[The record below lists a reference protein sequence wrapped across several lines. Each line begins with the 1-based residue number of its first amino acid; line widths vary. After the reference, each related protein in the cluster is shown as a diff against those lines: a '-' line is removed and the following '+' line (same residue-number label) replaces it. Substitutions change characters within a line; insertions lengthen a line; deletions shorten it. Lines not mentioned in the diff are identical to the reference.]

1 MGFDNPSNWRRRTSC
16 PKDLDMSN
24 TPNTPWWISEHP
36 VVTAQDIKK
45 RNTRTVSFGIAITM
59 ALVAGVVG
67 SIAGRT
73 SATLDS
79 KTNLVSTKSVI
90 ERKPDS
96 IAGIAARVSPSVVSI
111 EVRSGNSGGTGSGFF
126 LESNGY
132 ILTNNHVISLAAT
145 NGATITVKLANGKD
159 YKAKLIGRD
168 VSYDLAVIKIAVT
181 DAPALQLGNSDEV
194 QVGDGVIAIGSPLGL
209 TGTVTS
215 GIISAKNRPVTSGG
229 GTSESSFINAI
240 QTDAAINPGNSGG
253 PLVDLSGAV
262 IGINSA
268 IATTGS
274 GFGGQSGSI
283 GLGFAIPINQARK
296 TADQLIKNGSSTYP
310 IMGVSLDTRFTG
322 TGAKIPDEVGAVS
335 AGGPAERAGIK
346 PGDVIIAI
354 DGKAIAT
361 ADEAI
366 VSVRSHSV
374 GQRITVKFLRGS
386 VTKEVSLKLI
396 AAK

>member
-1 MGFDNPSNWRRRTSC
+1 MAGNSNNPDG
-16 PKDLDMSN
+16 PV
-24 TPNTPWWISEHP
+24 TPWWISEYK
-36 VVTAQDIKK
+36 VVTAQDVKK
-45 RNTRTVSFGIAITM
+45 RNTRTVSFGIAIAM

-67 SIAGRT
+67 SVVGRT
-73 SATLDS
+73 SAELDTR
-79 KTNLVSTKSVI
+79 TNLVSTKSTI
-90 ERKPDS
+90 ERKPNS

-111 EVRSGNSGGTGSGFF
+111 DVSKGNDGGSGSGFF
-126 LESNGY
+126 LDNTGH

-145 NGATITVKLANGKD
+145 DGASIQVSLANGKT
-159 YKAKLIGRD
+159 YSAKLVGRD
-168 VSYDLAVIKIAVT
+168 VAYDLAVIKIKVT
-181 DAPALQLGNSDEV
+181 DAPALQLGNSDAVE
-194 QVGDGVIAIGSPLGL
+194 VGDGVIAIGSPLGL

-215 GIISAKNRPVTSGG
+215 GIISAKNRPVTSGS
-229 GTSESSFINAI
+229 GTRESSFINAI

-268 IATTGS
+268 IATTGY

-310 IMGVSLDTRFTG
+310 IMGVSLDIRYTG
-322 TGAKIPDEVGAVS
+322 VGAKIPGE
-335 AGGPAERAGIK
+335 AGSVTPNGPAARAGIK
-346 PGDVIIAI
+346 PGDVIIEI
-354 DGKAIAT
+354 DGTKINT

-366 VSVRSHSV
+366 VKVRSLNV
-374 GQRITVKFLRGS
+374 GDEIKVKFKRQG
-386 VTKEVSLKLI
+386 VTKEVSLVLI

>member
-1 MGFDNPSNWRRRTSC
+1 MANNSNNS
-16 PKDLDMSN
+16 D
-24 TPNTPWWISEHP
+24 TPNSPWWISEHQ
-36 VVTAQDIKK
+36 VITAQDVKK
-45 RNTRTVSFGIAITM
+45 RNTRTVSFGIAISM
-59 ALVAGVVG
+59 ALIAGIVG
-67 SIAGRT
+67 SVVGRT
-73 SATLDS
+73 SASLDT
-79 KTNLVSTKSVI
+79 KTNLVSTKSTI

-96 IAGIAARVSPSVVSI
+96 VAGIAARVSPSVVSI
-111 EVRSGNSGGTGSGFF
+111 EVNNGNNGGTGSGFF
-126 LESNGY
+126 LDSSGH

-145 NGATITVKLANGKD
+145 SGASIQVKLANGKN
-159 YKAKLIGRD
+159 YGAKLVGRD

-181 DAPALQLGNSDEV
+181 DAPALQLGDSDKI

-229 GTSESSFINAI
+229 GTRESSFINAL

-262 IGINSA
+262 VGINSA

-310 IMGVSLDTRFTG
+310 IMGVSLDTRYTG
-322 TGAKIPDEVGAVS
+322 VGAKIPDEVGSVS
-335 AGGPAERAGIK
+335 SGGPADRAGLK
-346 PGDVIIAI
+346 PGDIIIEI
-354 DGKAIAT
+354 DGKSVDT

-366 VSVRSHSV
+366 INVRSHNV
-374 GQRITVKFLRGS
+374 GDKIKVKFKRQGA
-386 VTKEVSLKLI
+386 TKEVSLVLI

>member
-1 MGFDNPSNWRRRTSC
+1 MASTENNPDN
-16 PKDLDMSN
+16 
-24 TPNTPWWISEHP
+24 PWWISNHR
-36 VVTAQDIKK
+36 VITAKDVKK
-45 RNTRTVSFGIAITM
+45 ANTRTVSFGIAIAM
-59 ALVAGVVG
+59 ALVAGIVG
-67 SIAGRT
+67 SVAGRT

-111 EVRSGNSGGTGSGFF
+111 EVRNGNSGGTGSGFF
-126 LESNGY
+126 LDSSGH
-132 ILTNNHVISLAAT
+132 ILTNNHVISAAAT
-145 NGATITVKLANGKD
+145 SGADITVKLANGKN
-159 YKAKLIGRD
+159 YQAKLIGRD

-181 DAPALQLGNSDEV
+181 DAPALQLGNSDEM

-229 GTSESSFINAI
+229 GTSESSFINAL

-253 PLVDLSGAV
+253 PLVDLTGAV

-274 GFGGQSGSI
+274 SFGGQSGSI
-283 GLGFAIPINQARK
+283 GLGFAIPINQAKK
-296 TADQLIKNGSSTYP
+296 TADQLIKFGSSTYP

-322 TGAKIPDEVGAVS
+322 SGAKIPDAPGSVS
-335 AGGPAERAGIK
+335 ADGPADRAGIK
-346 PGDVIIAI
+346 PGDVIVEI
-354 DGKAIAT
+354 DGKAIAS

-366 VSVRSHSV
+366 VSVRSHSIGEAIKV
-374 GQRITVKFLRGS
+374 KYQRGNL
-386 VTKEVSLKLI
+386 TKEVTLKLI

>member
-1 MGFDNPSNWRRRTSC
+1 MAKNSNDSDTS
-16 PKDLDMSN
+16 SA
-24 TPNTPWWISEHP
+24 PNSPWWISDHK

-45 RNTRTVSFGIAITM
+45 RNTRTVSFGIAIAM
-59 ALVAGVVG
+59 ALIAGVVG
-67 SIAGRT
+67 SFVGRT
-73 SATLDS
+73 SATLDTR
-79 KTNLVSTKSVI
+79 TNLVSTQSTI

-111 EVRSGNSGGTGSGFF
+111 EVSRGNSGGTGSGFF
-126 LESNGY
+126 LDSTGH
-132 ILTNNHVISLAAT
+132 ILTNNHVISLAARA
-145 NGATITVKLANGKD
+145 GALINVKLANGKN
-159 YKAKLIGRD
+159 YEAKLVGRD
-168 VSYDLAVIKIAVT
+168 IPYDLAVIKINVT

-215 GIISAKNRPVTSGG
+215 GIISAKNRPVTSGS
-229 GTSESSFINAI
+229 GTRESSFINAI

-262 IGINSA
+262 VGINSA

-310 IMGVSLDTRFTG
+310 IMGVSLDLRYSG
-322 TGAKIPDEVGAVS
+322 VGAKIPVE
-335 AGGPAERAGIK
+335 AGSITPNGPAERAGIK
-346 PGDVIIAI
+346 PGDVIIEIA
-354 DGKAIAT
+354 GKAVNT

-366 VSVRSHSV
+366 IKVRSLNV
-374 GQRITVKFLRGS
+374 GDKIKVKFKREG
-386 VTKEVSLKLI
+386 VTKEVSLVLI

>member
-1 MGFDNPSNWRRRTSC
+1 MANNSNDSD
-16 PKDLDMSN
+16 DLNM
-24 TPNTPWWISEHP
+24 PNSPWWISDHK
-36 VVTAQDIKK
+36 VVTAQEIKK
-45 RNTRTVSFGIAITM
+45 RNTRTVSFGIAIAM
-59 ALVAGVVG
+59 ALIAGVVG
-67 SIAGRT
+67 SIVGRT
-73 SATLDS
+73 SATLDTR
-79 KTNLVSTKSVI
+79 TNLVSTQSTI

-111 EVRSGNSGGTGSGFF
+111 EVSRGNSGGTGSGFF
-126 LESNGY
+126 LDSTGH
-132 ILTNNHVISLAAT
+132 ILTNNHVISLAARA
-145 NGATITVKLANGKD
+145 GALINVKLANGKN
-159 YKAKLIGRD
+159 YEAKLVGRD
-168 VSYDLAVIKIAVT
+168 IPYDLAVIKINVT

-215 GIISAKNRPVTSGG
+215 GIISAKNRPVTSGS
-229 GTSESSFINAI
+229 GTRESSFINAI

-262 IGINSA
+262 VGINSA

-310 IMGVSLDTRFTG
+310 IMGVSLDLRYSG
-322 TGAKIPDEVGAVS
+322 VGAKIPEE
-335 AGGPAERAGIK
+335 AGSVTPNGPAARAGIK
-346 PGDVIIAI
+346 PGDVIIEIA
-354 DGKAIAT
+354 GKAVDT

-366 VSVRSHSV
+366 IKVRSLNV
-374 GQRITVKFLRGS
+374 GDKVKIKFKREG
-386 VTKEVSLKLI
+386 VTKEVSLVLI

>member
-1 MGFDNPSNWRRRTSC
+1 MVDNSNSSETSN
-16 PKDLDMSN
+16 S
-24 TPNTPWWISEHP
+24 PWWISDYK
-36 VVTAQDIKK
+36 VVTAQDVKK
-45 RNTRTVSFGIAITM
+45 RNTRTVSFGIAIVM

-67 SIAGRT
+67 SVVGRT
-73 SATLDS
+73 SASLDS
-79 KTNLVSTKSVI
+79 KTNLVSTKSTI

-111 EVRSGNSGGTGSGFF
+111 EVNNGNNGGTGSGFF
-126 LESNGY
+126 LDSTGH

-145 NGATITVKLANGKD
+145 AGASIQVKLANGKN
-159 YKAKLIGRD
+159 YGAKLVGRD
-168 VSYDLAVIKIAVT
+168 ISYDLAVIKISVI
-181 DAPALQLGNSDEV
+181 DAPALQLGDSDAV

-229 GTSESSFINAI
+229 GTRESSFINAL

-262 IGINSA
+262 VGINSA
-268 IATTGS
+268 IATTDS

-310 IMGVSLDTRFTG
+310 IMGVSLDTRYRG
-322 TGAKIPDEVGAVS
+322 VGAKISDEIGSVTP
-335 AGGPAERAGIK
+335 GGPAALAGLK
-346 PGDVIIAI
+346 PGDIIIEI
-354 DGKAIAT
+354 DGKAVDT

-366 VSVRSHSV
+366 INVRSHNV
-374 GQRITVKFLRGS
+374 GEKIKVKIQRQGA
-386 VTKEVSLKLI
+386 TKEVSLVLI
-396 AAK
+396 EAK

>member
-1 MGFDNPSNWRRRTSC
+1 MANNSNDSD
-16 PKDLDMSN
+16 DLNM
-24 TPNTPWWISEHP
+24 PNSPWWISDHK

-45 RNTRTVSFGIAITM
+45 RNTRTVSFGIAIAM
-59 ALVAGVVG
+59 ALIAGVVG
-67 SIAGRT
+67 SIVGRT
-73 SATLDS
+73 SATLDTR
-79 KTNLVSTKSVI
+79 TNLVSTQSTI

-111 EVRSGNSGGTGSGFF
+111 EVSRGNSGGTGSGFF
-126 LESNGY
+126 LDSTGH
-132 ILTNNHVISLAAT
+132 ILTNNHVISLAARA
-145 NGATITVKLANGKD
+145 GALINVKLANGKN
-159 YKAKLIGRD
+159 YEAKLVGRD
-168 VSYDLAVIKIAVT
+168 IPYDLAVIKINVT

-215 GIISAKNRPVTSGG
+215 GIISAKNRPVTSGS
-229 GTSESSFINAI
+229 GTKESSFINAI

-262 IGINSA
+262 VGINSA

-310 IMGVSLDTRFTG
+310 IMGVSLDLRYSG
-322 TGAKIPDEVGAVS
+322 VGAKIPDE
-335 AGGPAERAGIK
+335 AGSVTPNGPAARAGIK
-346 PGDVIIAI
+346 PGDVIIEIA
-354 DGKAIAT
+354 GKAVDT

-366 VSVRSHSV
+366 IKVRSLNV
-374 GQRITVKFLRGS
+374 GDKVKIKFKREG
-386 VTKEVSLKLI
+386 VTKEVSLVLI

>member
-1 MGFDNPSNWRRRTSC
+1 MSASQNNPDS
-16 PKDLDMSN
+16 
-24 TPNTPWWISEHP
+24 PWWVSNYP
-36 VVTAQDIKK
+36 AVTTAEVKK
-45 RNTRTVSFGIAITM
+45 ANTRTVGFGIAIAM
-59 ALVAGVVG
+59 ALIAGVIG
-67 SIAGRT
+67 SIIGRT

-79 KTNLVSTKSVI
+79 KTNLVTTKSVI

-111 EVRSGNSGGTGSGFF
+111 EVRNGNTGGTGSGFF
-126 LESNGY
+126 LDSSGH
-132 ILTNNHVISLAAT
+132 ILTNNHVISAAAT
-145 NGATITVKLANGKD
+145 NGADITVKLANGKN
-159 YKAKLIGRD
+159 YGAKLIGRD

-181 DAPALQLGNSDEV
+181 DAPALQLGNSDEI

-229 GTSESSFINAI
+229 GTSESSFINAL

-274 GFGGQSGSI
+274 SFGGQSGSI
-283 GLGFAIPINQARK
+283 GLGFAIPINQAKK
-296 TADQLIKNGSSTYP
+296 TADQLIKFGSSTYP
-310 IMGVSLDTRFTG
+310 IMGVSLDTRFAG
-322 TGAKIPDEVGAVS
+322 TGAKIPNTPGSVS
-335 AGGPAERAGIK
+335 PGGPADRAGIA
-346 PGDVIIAI
+346 PGDVIVEI
-354 DGKAIAT
+354 DGKSIAS

-374 GQRITVKFLRGS
+374 GDVVKVKYQRGNI
-386 VTKEVSLKLI
+386 TKEVTLKLV

>member
-1 MGFDNPSNWRRRTSC
+1 MSASQNNP
-16 PKDLDMSN
+16 D
-24 TPNTPWWISEHP
+24 TPWWVSNYP
-36 VVTAQDIKK
+36 AVTTAEVKK
-45 RNTRTVSFGIAITM
+45 ANTRTVGFGIAIAM
-59 ALVAGVVG
+59 ALIAGVIG
-67 SIAGRT
+67 SIVGRT

-79 KTNLVSTKSVI
+79 KTNLVTTKSVI

-111 EVRSGNSGGTGSGFF
+111 EVRNGNTGGTGSGFF
-126 LESNGY
+126 LDSSGH
-132 ILTNNHVISLAAT
+132 ILTNNHVISAAAT
-145 NGATITVKLANGKD
+145 NGADITVKLANGKN
-159 YKAKLIGRD
+159 YGAKLIGRD

-181 DAPALQLGNSDEV
+181 DAPALQLGNSDEI

-229 GTSESSFINAI
+229 GTSESSFINAL

-274 GFGGQSGSI
+274 SFGGQSGSI
-283 GLGFAIPINQARK
+283 GLGFAIPINQAKK
-296 TADQLIKNGSSTYP
+296 TADQLIKFGSSTYP
-310 IMGVSLDTRFTG
+310 IMGVSLDTRFAG
-322 TGAKIPDEVGAVS
+322 TGAKIPNTPGSVS
-335 AGGPAERAGIK
+335 PGGPADRAGIA
-346 PGDVIIAI
+346 PGDVIVEI
-354 DGKAIAT
+354 DGKSIAS

-374 GQRITVKFLRGS
+374 GDVVKVKYQRGS
-386 VTKEVSLKLI
+386 ITKEVTLKLV

>member
-1 MGFDNPSNWRRRTSC
+1 MAGNSNK
-16 PKDLDMSN
+16 PDG
-24 TPNTPWWISEHP
+24 PVTPWWISEYT
-36 VVTAQDIKK
+36 VVTAHDVKK
-45 RNTRTVSFGIAITM
+45 RNTRTVSFGIAIAM

-67 SIAGRT
+67 SVVGRT
-73 SATLDS
+73 SAELDTR
-79 KTNLVSTKSVI
+79 TNLVSTNSTI

-111 EVRSGNSGGTGSGFF
+111 EVSKGNNGGSGSGFF
-126 LESNGY
+126 LDSTGH

-145 NGATITVKLANGKD
+145 DGASIQVRLANGKT
-159 YKAKLIGRD
+159 YGAKLVGRD
-168 VSYDLAVIKIAVT
+168 VSYDLAVIKIKVT
-181 DAPALQLGNSDEV
+181 DAPALQLGDSDAV

-215 GIISAKNRPVTSGG
+215 GIVSAKNRPVTSGG
-229 GTSESSFINAI
+229 GTRESSFINAI

-274 GFGGQSGSI
+274 SFGGQSGSI

-310 IMGVSLDTRFTG
+310 IMGVSLDIRYSG
-322 TGAKIPDEVGAVS
+322 VGAKIPEAADSVS
-335 AGGPAERAGIK
+335 PDGPAARAGIK
-346 PGDVIIAI
+346 PGDVIIEI
-354 DGKAIAT
+354 DGKAVNT

-366 VSVRSHSV
+366 VKVRSLNV
-374 GQRITVKFLRGS
+374 GDKIKVKFKRQGA
-386 VTKEVSLKLI
+386 TKEVSLVLV

>member
-1 MGFDNPSNWRRRTSC
+1 MANNSNNS
-16 PKDLDMSN
+16 DL
-24 TPNTPWWISEHP
+24 PNSPWWISEHQ
-36 VVTAQDIKK
+36 VITAQDVKK
-45 RNTRTVSFGIAITM
+45 RNTRTVSFGIAISM
-59 ALVAGVVG
+59 ALIAGVIG
-67 SIAGRT
+67 SVVGRT
-73 SATLDS
+73 SASLDT
-79 KTNLVSTKSVI
+79 KTNLVSTKSTI

-96 IAGIAARVSPSVVSI
+96 VAGIAARVSPSVVSI
-111 EVRSGNSGGTGSGFF
+111 EVSKGNTGGSGSGFF
-126 LESNGY
+126 LDSTGH

-145 NGATITVKLANGKD
+145 AGATIQVKLANGKNYD
-159 YKAKLIGRD
+159 AELVGRD

-181 DAPALQLGNSDEV
+181 DAPALQLGDSDAV

-209 TGTVTS
+209 IGTVTS
-215 GIISAKNRPVTSGG
+215 GIISAKNRPVTSGS
-229 GTSESSFINAI
+229 GTRESSFINAL

-262 IGINSA
+262 VGINSA

-310 IMGVSLDTRFTG
+310 IMGVSLDTRYTG
-322 TGAKIPDEVGAVS
+322 VGAKIPDEVGSVS
-335 AGGPAERAGIK
+335 PGGPADRAGIK
-346 PGDVIIAI
+346 PGDIIIEI
-354 DGKAIAT
+354 DGKAVDT

-366 VSVRSHSV
+366 IKVRSRNV
-374 GQRITVKFLRGS
+374 GDKIKIKFKRLGA
-386 VTKEVSLKLI
+386 TKEVSLVLI

>member
-1 MGFDNPSNWRRRTSC
+1 MSASQNNP
-16 PKDLDMSN
+16 D
-24 TPNTPWWISEHP
+24 TPWWVSNYP
-36 VVTAQDIKK
+36 AVTTAEVKK
-45 RNTRTVSFGIAITM
+45 ANTRTVGFGIAIAM
-59 ALVAGVVG
+59 ALIAGVIG
-67 SIAGRT
+67 SIVGRT

-79 KTNLVSTKSVI
+79 KTNLVTTKSVI

-111 EVRSGNSGGTGSGFF
+111 EVRNGNSGGTGSGFF
-126 LESNGY
+126 LDSSGH
-132 ILTNNHVISLAAT
+132 ILTNNHVISAAAT
-145 NGATITVKLANGKD
+145 NGADITVKLANGKN
-159 YKAKLIGRD
+159 YGAKLIGRD

-181 DAPALQLGNSDEV
+181 DAPALQLGNSDEI

-229 GTSESSFINAI
+229 GTSESSFINAL

-274 GFGGQSGSI
+274 SFGGQSGSI
-283 GLGFAIPINQARK
+283 GLGFAIPINQAKK
-296 TADQLIKNGSSTYP
+296 TADQLIKFGSSTYP
-310 IMGVSLDTRFTG
+310 IMGVSLDTRFAG
-322 TGAKIPDEVGAVS
+322 AGAKIPNTSGSVS
-335 AGGPAERAGIK
+335 PGGPADRAGIA
-346 PGDVIIAI
+346 PGDVIVEI
-354 DGKAIAT
+354 DGKSIAS

-374 GQRITVKFLRGS
+374 GDVVKVKYLRGNT
-386 VTKEVSLKLI
+386 TKEVTLKLV

>member
-1 MGFDNPSNWRRRTSC
+1 MADNQKNSE
-16 PKDLDMSN
+16 
-24 TPNTPWWISEHP
+24 TPNTPWWISDYK
-36 VVTAQDIKK
+36 VVTAQDVKK
-45 RNTRTVSFGIAITM
+45 RNTRTVSFGIAIAM
-59 ALVAGVVG
+59 ALIAGVVG
-67 SIAGRT
+67 SVVGRT
-73 SATLDS
+73 SASLDT
-79 KTNLVSTKSVI
+79 KTNLVSTKSTI

-111 EVRSGNSGGTGSGFF
+111 EVKTGSSGGTGSGFF
-126 LESNGY
+126 LDSSGH

-145 NGATITVKLANGKD
+145 SGASIKVKLANGKD
-159 YKAKLIGRD
+159 YDAKLVGRD

-181 DAPALQLGNSDEV
+181 DAPALQLGDSDEV

-229 GTSESSFINAI
+229 GTRESSFINAL

-310 IMGVSLDTRFTG
+310 IMGVSLDTRYTG
-322 TGAKIPDEVGAVS
+322 VGAKIPDDVGSVS
-335 AGGPAERAGIK
+335 PGGPADRAGIK
-346 PGDVIIAI
+346 PGDIIIAI
-354 DGKAIAT
+354 DGKAVDT

-366 VSVRSHSV
+366 INVRSHNV
-374 GQRITVKFLRGS
+374 GDKIKIKLQRQG
-386 VTKEVSLKLI
+386 VTKEVSLVLI

>member
-1 MGFDNPSNWRRRTSC
+1 MSDQSNKHDS
-16 PKDLDMSN
+16 
-24 TPNTPWWISEHP
+24 PNTPWWISDYK
-36 VVTAQDIKK
+36 VVTTAEVKK
-45 RNTRTVSFGIAITM
+45 RNTRTVSFGIAIAM
-59 ALVAGVVG
+59 ALIAGVVG
-67 SIAGRT
+67 SVVGRT
-73 SATLDS
+73 SASIES
-79 KTNLVSTKSVI
+79 KTNLVTTKSTV

-111 EVRSGNSGGTGSGFF
+111 EVRNGRSGGSGSGFF
-126 LESNGY
+126 LDSTGH

-145 NGATITVKLANGKD
+145 NGATIKVKLANGKD
-159 YKAKLIGRD
+159 YDAKLVGRD
-168 VSYDLAVIKIAVT
+168 ISYDLAVIKIAVS
-181 DAPALQLGNSDEV
+181 DAPALQLGDSDAV

-215 GIISAKNRPVTSGG
+215 GIVSAKNRPVTSGG

-262 IGINSA
+262 VGINSA

-310 IMGVSLDTRFTG
+310 IMGVSLDTSFTG
-322 TGAKIPDEVGAVS
+322 TGARIPSEAGSVT
-335 AGGPAERAGIK
+335 AGGPADRAGIK
-346 PGDVIIAI
+346 PGDVIIEI
-354 DGKAIAT
+354 DGKAINS

-366 VSVRSHSV
+366 INVRSHNV
-374 GQRITVKFLRGS
+374 GDRIKIKLQREGVS
-386 VTKEVSLKLI
+386 KEVSLILI

>member
-1 MGFDNPSNWRRRTSC
+1 MSASQNNP
-16 PKDLDMSN
+16 D
-24 TPNTPWWISEHP
+24 TPWWVSNYP
-36 VVTAQDIKK
+36 AVTTAEVKK
-45 RNTRTVSFGIAITM
+45 ANTRTVGFGIAIAM
-59 ALVAGVVG
+59 ALIAGVIG
-67 SIAGRT
+67 SIVGRT

-79 KTNLVSTKSVI
+79 KTNLVTTKSVI

-111 EVRSGNSGGTGSGFF
+111 EVRNGNSGGTGSGFF
-126 LESNGY
+126 LDSSGH
-132 ILTNNHVISLAAT
+132 ILTNNHVISAAAT
-145 NGATITVKLANGKD
+145 NGADITVKLANGKN
-159 YKAKLIGRD
+159 YGAKLIGRD

-181 DAPALQLGNSDEV
+181 DAPALQLGNSDEI

-229 GTSESSFINAI
+229 GTSESSFINAL

-268 IATTGS
+268 IATTGLS
-274 GFGGQSGSI
+274 FGGQSGSI
-283 GLGFAIPINQARK
+283 GLGFAIPINQAKK
-296 TADQLIKNGSSTYP
+296 TADQLIKFGSSTYP
-310 IMGVSLDTRFTG
+310 IMGVSLDTRFAG
-322 TGAKIPDEVGAVS
+322 TGAKIPNTPGSVS
-335 AGGPAERAGIK
+335 PGGPADRAGIA
-346 PGDVIIAI
+346 PGDVIVEI
-354 DGKAIAT
+354 DGKSIAS

-366 VSVRSHSV
+366 VSVRSHSGGDV
-374 GQRITVKFLRGS
+374 VKVKYQRGNT
-386 VTKEVSLKLI
+386 TKEVTLKLV

>member
-1 MGFDNPSNWRRRTSC
+1 MT
-16 PKDLDMSN
+16 N

-36 VVTAQDIKK
+36 VVTAQDVKK
-45 RNTRTVSFGIAITM
+45 RNTRTVGFGVAITM
-59 ALVAGVVG
+59 ALIAGVVG

-73 SATLDS
+73 TANIDS
-79 KTNLVSTKSVI
+79 KTNLVTTKSVV

-111 EVRSGNSGGTGSGFF
+111 DVRSENSGGTGSGFF
-126 LESNGY
+126 LDNLGY
-132 ILTNNHVISLAAT
+132 ILTNNHVISSAAI
-145 NGATITVKLANGKD
+145 NNSKITVKLANGKN
-159 YKAKLIGRD
+159 YSAKLIGRD
-168 VSYDLAVIKIAVT
+168 VAYDLAVIKIAVT
-181 DAPALQLGNSDEV
+181 DAPALQLGDSDEV

-268 IATTGS
+268 IATTGY
-274 GFGGQSGSI
+274 GYGGQGGSI

-310 IMGVSLDTRFTG
+310 IMGVSLDTRYTG
-322 TGAKIPDEVGAVS
+322 NGAKISTEAGSVTP
-335 AGGPAERAGIK
+335 GGPAERAGIE
-346 PGDVIIAI
+346 PGDVIIEI
-354 DGKAIAT
+354 DGKAVGT
-361 ADEAI
+361 SDEAI
-366 VSVRSHSV
+366 VNVRSHSV
-374 GQRITVKFLRGS
+374 GDSIKVKFKRDG
-386 VTKEVSLKLI
+386 VTKEVTLKLI

>member
-1 MGFDNPSNWRRRTSC
+1 MADN
-16 PKDLDMSN
+16 
-24 TPNTPWWISEHP
+24 PNTPWWISEHP
-36 VVTAQDIKK
+36 AVTEQDVKK
-45 RNTRTVSFGIAITM
+45 RNTRTVSFGVAIAM
-59 ALVAGVVG
+59 ALIAGIVG
-67 SIAGRT
+67 SVAGRT
-73 SATLDS
+73 SATLES
-79 KTNLVSTKSVI
+79 KTNLVTTKSVI

-111 EVRSGNSGGTGSGFF
+111 EVRNGNNGGTGSGFF
-126 LESNGY
+126 LDSVGH
-132 ILTNNHVISLAAT
+132 ILTNNHVISIAAI
-145 NGATITVKLANGKD
+145 NGASITVKLANGKTYD
-159 YKAKLIGRD
+159 AKLIGRD

-268 IATTGS
+268 IATTSS

-322 TGAKIPDEVGAVS
+322 TGAKIPNEVGAVS
-335 AGGPAERAGIK
+335 AGGPAEGAGIK
-346 PGDVIIAI
+346 PGDVIIEI

-374 GQRITVKFLRGS
+374 GEKIKVKFQRDG

>member
-1 MGFDNPSNWRRRTSC
+1 
-16 PKDLDMSN
+16 MSN

>member
-1 MGFDNPSNWRRRTSC
+1 MANNSNNS
-16 PKDLDMSN
+16 DL
-24 TPNTPWWISEHP
+24 PNSPWWISEHQ
-36 VVTAQDIKK
+36 VITAQDVKK
-45 RNTRTVSFGIAITM
+45 RNTRTVSFGIAISM
-59 ALVAGVVG
+59 ALIAGVIG
-67 SIAGRT
+67 SVVGRT
-73 SATLDS
+73 SASLDT
-79 KTNLVSTKSVI
+79 KTNLVSTKSTI

-96 IAGIAARVSPSVVSI
+96 VAGIAARVSPSVVSI
-111 EVRSGNSGGTGSGFF
+111 EVSKGNTGGSGSGFF
-126 LESNGY
+126 LDSTGH

-145 NGATITVKLANGKD
+145 SGASIQVKLANGKN
-159 YKAKLIGRD
+159 YGAKLVGRD

-181 DAPALQLGNSDEV
+181 DAPALQLGDSDAV

-209 TGTVTS
+209 IGTVTS
-215 GIISAKNRPVTSGG
+215 GIISAKNRPVTSGS
-229 GTSESSFINAI
+229 GTRESSFINAL

-262 IGINSA
+262 VGINSA

-310 IMGVSLDTRFTG
+310 IMGVSLDTRYTG
-322 TGAKIPDEVGAVS
+322 VGAKIPDEVGSVS
-335 AGGPAERAGIK
+335 PGGPADRAGIK
-346 PGDVIIAI
+346 PGDIIIEI
-354 DGKAIAT
+354 DGKAVDT

-366 VSVRSHSV
+366 ITVRSRNV
-374 GQRITVKFLRGS
+374 GDRIKIKFKRLGA
-386 VTKEVSLKLI
+386 TKEVSLVLI

>member
-1 MGFDNPSNWRRRTSC
+1 MARNSNNPDG
-16 PKDLDMSN
+16 PV
-24 TPNTPWWISEHP
+24 TPWWISDYE
-36 VVTAQDIKK
+36 VVTAQDVKK
-45 RNTRTVSFGIAITM
+45 RNTRTVSFGIAIAM

-67 SIAGRT
+67 SVVGRT
-73 SATLDS
+73 SAELDTR
-79 KTNLVSTKSVI
+79 TNLVSTNSTI

-111 EVRSGNSGGTGSGFF
+111 EVSKGNNGGSGSGFF
-126 LESNGY
+126 LDSTGH

-145 NGATITVKLANGKD
+145 DGASIQVRLANGKT
-159 YKAKLIGRD
+159 YGAKLVGRD
-168 VSYDLAVIKIAVT
+168 VSYDLAVIKIKVT
-181 DAPALQLGNSDEV
+181 DAPALQLGDSDAV

-215 GIISAKNRPVTSGG
+215 GIVSAKNRPVTSGG
-229 GTSESSFINAI
+229 GTRESSFINAI

-274 GFGGQSGSI
+274 SFGGQSGSI

-310 IMGVSLDTRFTG
+310 IMGVSLDIRYSG
-322 TGAKIPDEVGAVS
+322 VGAKIPEAADSVS
-335 AGGPAERAGIK
+335 PDGPAARAGIK
-346 PGDVIIAI
+346 PGDVIIEI
-354 DGKAIAT
+354 DGKAVNT

-366 VSVRSHSV
+366 VKVRSLNV
-374 GQRITVKFLRGS
+374 GDKIKVKFKRQGA
-386 VTKEVSLKLI
+386 TKEVSLVLV

>member
-1 MGFDNPSNWRRRTSC
+1 M
-16 PKDLDMSN
+16 
-24 TPNTPWWISEHP
+24 PNSPWWISDHK

-45 RNTRTVSFGIAITM
+45 RNTRTVSFGIAIAM
-59 ALVAGVVG
+59 ALIAGVVG
-67 SIAGRT
+67 SIVGRT
-73 SATLDS
+73 SATLDTR
-79 KTNLVSTKSVI
+79 TNLVSTQSTI

-111 EVRSGNSGGTGSGFF
+111 EVSRGNSGGTGSGFF
-126 LESNGY
+126 LDSTGH
-132 ILTNNHVISLAAT
+132 ILTNNHVISLAARA
-145 NGATITVKLANGKD
+145 GALINVKLANGKN
-159 YKAKLIGRD
+159 YEAKLVGRD
-168 VSYDLAVIKIAVT
+168 IPYDLAVIKINVT

-215 GIISAKNRPVTSGG
+215 GIISAKNRPVTSGS
-229 GTSESSFINAI
+229 GTRESSFINAI

-262 IGINSA
+262 VGINSA

-310 IMGVSLDTRFTG
+310 IMGVSLDIRYSG
-322 TGAKIPDEVGAVS
+322 VGAKIPDE
-335 AGGPAERAGIK
+335 AGSVTPNGPAARAGIK
-346 PGDVIIAI
+346 PGDVIIEIA
-354 DGKAIAT
+354 GKAVDT

-366 VSVRSHSV
+366 IKVRSLNV
-374 GQRITVKFLRGS
+374 GDKIKIKFKREG
-386 VTKEVSLKLI
+386 VTKEVSLVLI

>member
-1 MGFDNPSNWRRRTSC
+1 MAKNSNDSDTS
-16 PKDLDMSN
+16 SA
-24 TPNTPWWISEHP
+24 PNSPWWISDHK

-45 RNTRTVSFGIAITM
+45 RNTRTVSFGIAIAM
-59 ALVAGVVG
+59 ALIAGVVG
-67 SIAGRT
+67 SFVGRT
-73 SATLDS
+73 SATLDTR
-79 KTNLVSTKSVI
+79 TNLVSTQSTI

-111 EVRSGNSGGTGSGFF
+111 EVSRGNSGGTGSGFF
-126 LESNGY
+126 LDSTGH
-132 ILTNNHVISLAAT
+132 ILTNNHVISLAARA
-145 NGATITVKLANGKD
+145 GALINVKLANGKN
-159 YKAKLIGRD
+159 YEAKLVGRD
-168 VSYDLAVIKIAVT
+168 IPYDLAVIKINVT

-215 GIISAKNRPVTSGG
+215 GIISAKNRPVTSGS
-229 GTSESSFINAI
+229 GTRESSFINAI
-240 QTDAAINPGNSGG
+240 RTDAAINPGNSGG

-262 IGINSA
+262 VGINSA

-310 IMGVSLDTRFTG
+310 IMGVSLDLRYSG
-322 TGAKIPDEVGAVS
+322 VGAKIPDE
-335 AGGPAERAGIK
+335 AGSVTPNGPAARAGIK
-346 PGDVIIAI
+346 PGDVIIEIA
-354 DGKAIAT
+354 GKAVNT

-366 VSVRSHSV
+366 IKVRSLNV
-374 GQRITVKFLRGS
+374 GDKIKVKFKREG
-386 VTKEVSLKLI
+386 VTKEVSLVLI

>member
-1 MGFDNPSNWRRRTSC
+1 MANNSDNSDTTG
-16 PKDLDMSN
+16 M
-24 TPNTPWWISEHP
+24 PNSPWWVSEHK
-36 VVTAQDIKK
+36 VITAQDVKK

-59 ALVAGVVG
+59 AIIAGVVG

-79 KTNLVSTKSVI
+79 RTNLVSTQSTI
-90 ERKPDS
+90 ERKPNS

-111 EVRSGNSGGTGSGFF
+111 EVSRGNSGGTGSGFF
-126 LESNGY
+126 LDSTGH

-145 NGATITVKLANGKD
+145 ANASINVTLANGKN
-159 YKAKLIGRD
+159 YGAELVGRD
-168 VSYDLAVIKIAVT
+168 VAYDLAVIKIAVT
-181 DAPALQLGNSDEV
+181 DAPALQLGDSDKV

-215 GIISAKNRPVTSGG
+215 GIISAKNRPVTSGS
-229 GTSESSFINAI
+229 GTRESSFINAL

-262 IGINSA
+262 VGINSA

-310 IMGVSLDTRFTG
+310 IMGVSLDTRYSG
-322 TGAKIPDEVGAVS
+322 VGAKIPEE
-335 AGGPAERAGIK
+335 AGSVIPNGPAALAGIK
-346 PGDVIIAI
+346 PGDVIIEIA
-354 DGKAIAT
+354 GKSVNS

-366 VSVRSHSV
+366 IRVRSLNV
-374 GQRITVKFLRGS
+374 GEKIKVKFQREG
-386 VTKEVSLKLI
+386 VTKEVFLVLI

>member
-1 MGFDNPSNWRRRTSC
+1 MVDNSNSSETSN
-16 PKDLDMSN
+16 S
-24 TPNTPWWISEHP
+24 PWWISDYK
-36 VVTAQDIKK
+36 VITAQDVKK
-45 RNTRTVSFGIAITM
+45 RNTRTVSFGIAIVM

-67 SIAGRT
+67 SVVGRT
-73 SATLDS
+73 SASLDS
-79 KTNLVSTKSVI
+79 KTNLVSTKSTI

-111 EVRSGNSGGTGSGFF
+111 EVNNGNNGGTGSGFF
-126 LESNGY
+126 LDSTGH

-145 NGATITVKLANGKD
+145 AGASIQVKLANGKN
-159 YKAKLIGRD
+159 YGAKLVGRD
-168 VSYDLAVIKIAVT
+168 ISYDLAVIKISVI
-181 DAPALQLGNSDEV
+181 DAPALQLGDSDAV

-229 GTSESSFINAI
+229 GTRESSFINAL

-262 IGINSA
+262 VGINSA

-310 IMGVSLDTRFTG
+310 IMGVSLDTRYRG
-322 TGAKIPDEVGAVS
+322 VGAKISDEIGSVTP
-335 AGGPAERAGIK
+335 GGPAALAGLK
-346 PGDVIIAI
+346 PGDIIIEI
-354 DGKAIAT
+354 DGKAVDT

-366 VSVRSHSV
+366 INVRSHNV
-374 GQRITVKFLRGS
+374 GEKIKVKIQRQGA
-386 VTKEVSLKLI
+386 TKEVSLVLI
-396 AAK
+396 EAK

>member
-1 MGFDNPSNWRRRTSC
+1 MANNSNNS
-16 PKDLDMSN
+16 D
-24 TPNTPWWISEHP
+24 TPNTPWWISEHQ
-36 VVTAQDIKK
+36 VITAQDVKK
-45 RNTRTVSFGIAITM
+45 RNTRTVSFGIAISM
-59 ALVAGVVG
+59 ALIAGVIG
-67 SIAGRT
+67 SVVGRT
-73 SATLDS
+73 SASLDT
-79 KTNLVSTKSVI
+79 KTNLVSTKSTI

-96 IAGIAARVSPSVVSI
+96 VAGIAARVSPSVVSI
-111 EVRSGNSGGTGSGFF
+111 EVSKGNNGGSGSGFF
-126 LESNGY
+126 LDSNGH

-145 NGATITVKLANGKD
+145 AGASIQVKLANGKNYD
-159 YKAKLIGRD
+159 AELVGRD

-181 DAPALQLGNSDEV
+181 DAPALQLGDSDKI

-215 GIISAKNRPVTSGG
+215 GIISAKNRPVTSGS
-229 GTSESSFINAI
+229 GTRESSFINAL

-262 IGINSA
+262 VGINSA

-310 IMGVSLDTRFTG
+310 IMGVSLDTRYTG
-322 TGAKIPDEVGAVS
+322 VGAKIPDEVGSVS
-335 AGGPAERAGIK
+335 PGGPADRAGIK
-346 PGDVIIAI
+346 PGDIIIEI
-354 DGKAIAT
+354 DGKAVDT

-366 VSVRSHSV
+366 VMVRSRNV
-374 GQRITVKFLRGS
+374 GDKIKIKFKRLGA
-386 VTKEVSLKLI
+386 TKEVSLVLI

>member
-1 MGFDNPSNWRRRTSC
+1 MANNSNDSDNLN
-16 PKDLDMSN
+16 M
-24 TPNTPWWISEHP
+24 PNSPWWISDHK

-45 RNTRTVSFGIAITM
+45 RNTRTVSFGIAIAM
-59 ALVAGVVG
+59 ALIAGVVG
-67 SIAGRT
+67 SIVGRT
-73 SATLDS
+73 SATLDTR
-79 KTNLVSTKSVI
+79 TNLVSTQSTI

-111 EVRSGNSGGTGSGFF
+111 EVSRGNSGGTGSGFF
-126 LESNGY
+126 LDSTGH
-132 ILTNNHVISLAAT
+132 ILTNNHVISLAARA
-145 NGATITVKLANGKD
+145 GALINVKLANGKN
-159 YKAKLIGRD
+159 YEAKLVGRD
-168 VSYDLAVIKIAVT
+168 IPYDLAVIKINVT

-215 GIISAKNRPVTSGG
+215 GIISAKNRPVTSGS
-229 GTSESSFINAI
+229 GTKESSFINAI

-262 IGINSA
+262 VGINSA

-310 IMGVSLDTRFTG
+310 IMGVSLDLRYSG
-322 TGAKIPDEVGAVS
+322 VGAKIPDE
-335 AGGPAERAGIK
+335 AGSVTPNGPAARAGIK
-346 PGDVIIAI
+346 PGDVIIEIA
-354 DGKAIAT
+354 GKAVNT

-366 VSVRSHSV
+366 IKVRSLNV
-374 GQRITVKFLRGS
+374 GDKIKIKFKREG
-386 VTKEVSLKLI
+386 VTKEVSLVLI

>member
-1 MGFDNPSNWRRRTSC
+1 MAGNSNNPDG
-16 PKDLDMSN
+16 PV
-24 TPNTPWWISEHP
+24 TPWWISEYK
-36 VVTAQDIKK
+36 VVTAQDVKK
-45 RNTRTVSFGIAITM
+45 RNTRTVSFGIAIAM

-67 SIAGRT
+67 SVVGRT
-73 SATLDS
+73 SAELDTR
-79 KTNLVSTKSVI
+79 TNLVSTKSTI
-90 ERKPDS
+90 ERKPNS

-111 EVRSGNSGGTGSGFF
+111 DVSKGNDGGSGSGFF
-126 LESNGY
+126 LDNTGH

-145 NGATITVKLANGKD
+145 DGASIQVSLANGKT
-159 YKAKLIGRD
+159 YSAKLVGRD
-168 VSYDLAVIKIAVT
+168 VAYDLAVIKIKVT
-181 DAPALQLGNSDEV
+181 DAPALQLGNSDAVE
-194 QVGDGVIAIGSPLGL
+194 VGDGVIAIGSPLGL

-215 GIISAKNRPVTSGG
+215 GIISAKNRPVTSGS
-229 GTSESSFINAI
+229 GTRESSFINAI

-268 IATTGS
+268 IATTGY

-310 IMGVSLDTRFTG
+310 IMGVSLDIRYTG
-322 TGAKIPDEVGAVS
+322 VGAKIPGK
-335 AGGPAERAGIK
+335 AGSVTPNGPAARAGIK
-346 PGDVIIAI
+346 PGDVIIEI
-354 DGKAIAT
+354 DGTKINT

-366 VSVRSHSV
+366 VKVRSLNV
-374 GQRITVKFLRGS
+374 GDEIKVKFKRQG
-386 VTKEVSLKLI
+386 VTKEVSLVLI